1 MAAKMAYEAAGI
13 GPEDVDFVEL
23 PDNSSWHYLQYPET
37 LGFWGAGETER
48 MLDKGETGLGGKLPI
63 NTSGGIA
70 SSGEAVGAQGL
81 AQIYE
86 AVLQLRGQAG
96 ARQVKDAKVG
106 MTQTYGQMGNSASS
120 ILKV

>member
-1 MAAKMAYEAAGI
+1 
-13 GPEDVDFVEL
+13 
-23 PDNSSWHYLQYPET
+23 
-37 LGFWGAGETER
+37 
-48 MLDKGETGLGGKLPI
+48 MLDKGETSLGGKLPI